1 MEEFNE
7 FMTEH
12 PREYLLQEFILQSV
26 LVGVF
31 RMRFFSSL
39 EVVGEEDFA
48 AASCDLSYFVNKYA
62 TDLLSIYRAGTCS
75 PSEEENY
82 VTILF
87 GVLCPPVQW
96 WVADCLSRIFS
107 FSQTI

>member
-1 MEEFNE
+1 MELLLLPLHFLDYKRRWCEEAKKGNSRVEEFNE

-31 RMRFFSSL
+31 RMRFFGSL

-48 AASCDLSYFVNKYA
+48 AASCDLSP
-62 TDLLSIYRAGTCS
+62 TL
-75 PSEEENY
+75 
-82 VTILF
+82 
-87 GVLCPPVQW
+87 
-96 WVADCLSRIFS
+96 
-107 FSQTI
+107 